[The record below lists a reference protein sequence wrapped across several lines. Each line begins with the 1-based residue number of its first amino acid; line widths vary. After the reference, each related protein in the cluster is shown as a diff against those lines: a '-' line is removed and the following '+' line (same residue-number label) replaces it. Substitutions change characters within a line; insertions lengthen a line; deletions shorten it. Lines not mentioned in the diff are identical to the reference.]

1 MFARSVVLKLL
12 VSGLLC
18 TLKILLNIVL
28 EVLARALRQGKQIKG
43 NKIGKEN
50 IKLSML
56 ADGVILYIENPKDA
70 ARKLLELIK

>member
-1 MFARSVVLKLL
+1 MP
-12 VSGLLC
+12 
-18 TLKILLNIVL
+18 TLKILFNTVF

-50 IKLSML
+50 VKLSML

-70 ARKLLELIK
+70 TRKLLKLINKFIRIAGHKINM